1 MATTRMRPSQIY
13 YNQDDVG
20 STIDTPA
27 GGDRDMIKVFEDLV
41 ARRISAESIACIQVV
56 NYQGRVYVHDGNRR
70 LLMFKVRC

>member
-27 GGDRDMIKVFEDLV
+27 GDRDMIKVFEDLV
-41 ARRISAESIACIQVV
+41 ARRISADSIACIQVV